1 MSQSEDVLK
10 KMEALLKKHQG
21 GNLNSAALEEPADLS
36 AHSPH
41 ISHDNPAIPTL
52 TDVAVNAPPR
62 LRARDAIPVVN
73 NRMSQPSAADTALEL
88 DLDPYFI
95 VPTGEDIA
103 PEKVTLPSFDVE
115 SISAAPAPSEIEID
129 ADTFIPSPAVPV
141 EPPLPDLEHAPRIER
156 HAAPPAT
163 PVADSVVEPPRYEA
177 PPKPLANNYATFSSL
192 AKESPEQITDSFTE
206 QVLRHLDKHLK
217 KALET
222 SITPQLAKSLDKALS
237 SMLDQFS
244 LHIEHMVRETIAR
257 ELNKQLESLRTNRAG
272 NHSKQPDDPV

>member
-21 GNLNSAALEEPADLS
+21 GNLSPAALEETADLS
-36 AHSPH
+36 AHSAR

-52 TDVAVNAPPR
+52 TDVAVNATPR
-62 LRARDAIPVVN
+62 QRARDATPIVN
-73 NRMSQPSAADTALEL
+73 DRTSRPPAADTALEL

-95 VPTGEDIA
+95 VPSGEVIA
-103 PEKVTLPSFDVE
+103 PEKVTPPLLDVE
-115 SISAAPAPSEIEID
+115 IISAAPAPSEIKVD
-129 ADTFIPSPAVPV
+129 ADISIPSPAVPV
-141 EPPLPDLEHAPRIER
+141 EPPLPDIEHAPKIEKGATSP
-156 HAAPPAT
+156 AAP
-163 PVADSVVEPPRYEA
+163 VVELIVEPPRYEA
-177 PPKPLANNYATFSSL
+177 PPRPPANNYATLSSP
-192 AKESPEQITDSFTE
+192 AKDSSEQITDSFTE

-244 LHIEHMVRETIAR
+244 LHIEHMVRETISR
-257 ELNKQLESLRTNRAG
+257 ELNKQLENLRTSRSA
-272 NHSKQPDDPV
+272 NHTKQPDDPV

>member
-21 GNLNSAALEEPADLS
+21 GNLSSDAFEEPADLS
-36 AHSPH
+36 AHSAQ

-62 LRARDAIPVVN
+62 QRARDAIPVVN
-73 NRMSQPSAADTALEL
+73 DRVSQPPAADAALEL

-95 VPTGEDIA
+95 APSGEIIA
-103 PEKVTLPSFDVE
+103 PEKETLPSFDAE
-115 SISAAPAPSEIEID
+115 NISAAPAPSEIEVD
-129 ADTFIPSPAVPV
+129 ADTFIPPPAVPV
-141 EPPLPDLEHAPRIER
+141 EPPLPDFEHAPTIESDATPT
-156 HAAPPAT
+156 AAP
-163 PVADSVVEPPRYEA
+163 VVEPPRYAA
-177 PPKPLANNYATFSSL
+177 PPKPPANNYATLSST
-192 AKESPEQITDSFTE
+192 AKDSSEQITDSFTE

-272 NHSKQPDDPV
+272 NASKQPDDPV